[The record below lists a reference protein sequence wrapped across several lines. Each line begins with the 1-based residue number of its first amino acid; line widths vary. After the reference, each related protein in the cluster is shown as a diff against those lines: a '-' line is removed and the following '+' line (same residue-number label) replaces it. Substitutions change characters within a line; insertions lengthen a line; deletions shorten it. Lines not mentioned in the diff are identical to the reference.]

1 MLGQPAKYQLR
12 FFAPGLGIAEDP
24 VTGSAHALVAPYW
37 QERLAQ
43 RSVVGWQPSPSPG
56 GMVCTAAAD
65 GRIALTGRGH
75 LLWDGSLEAGSC
87 APDLASWSVCGP

>member
-1 MLGQPAKYQLR
+1 MLGRPADYQLR

-43 RSVVGWQPSPSPG
+43 TAVVGWQPSPSPG
-56 GMVCTAAAD
+56 GMVCTAVA
-65 GRIALTGRGH
+65 GGLMALTGRGH
-75 LLWDGSLEAGSC
+75 LLWDGSLAGGSC
-87 APDLASWSVCGP
+87 APDRANWTVCAP